1 MLTLIL
7 LSNILSIISIIV
19 SIIISF
25 FSWDIIIKTK
35 STNTII
41 LSSIDSMTVVALP
54 IQMTMLCSYW
64 NSHYKHIWI
73 TLFQHQHLNHRHVRQ
88 YMDKDFHHYHL
99 SVGVWSIGTI
109 NFLLM
114 PWLKCLANQ
123 DNMSLHPYL
132 ITLVSCMLK

>member
-1 MLTLIL
+1 MLTLVL

-19 SIIISF
+19 SIIIFF
-25 FSWDIIIKTK
+25 FSWDIIIRTK
-35 STNTII
+35 NTNTII
-41 LSSIDSMTVVALP
+41 LSGIDSMMVVALP
-54 IQMTMLCSYW
+54 IQVTMLCSYW

-73 TLFQHQHLNHRHVRQ
+73 TLFQHQYLNHRHVRQ